1 MVSPWQECQET
12 LFLQPAA
19 GNCFIRHEFDVNVGA
34 VKLKRFGLLLVP
46 KAGKLTWAYTAL
58 HHFLL
63 DPITNTHPYAK
74 VALRRA
80 LCLLTQASGS
90 WRAKLGHREHRVAI
104 LDRS

>member
-1 MVSPWQECQET
+1 MVSPRQECQET

-46 KAGKLTWAYTAL
+46 KAGKLPWAYTAL

-80 LCLLTQASGS
+80 LCLLTQASGEGL
-90 WRAKLGHREHRVAI
+90 AHFCHRRNI
-104 LDRS
+104 LP